1 MIIELASIN
10 YPDSR
15 DHTQTKPLFSK
26 IDKYNFSESLIQSL
40 NKSDVLV
47 VPSAQTKIC
56 IDFTQIAMLEDIQGT
71 IMMITADLAVSR
83 NGIVTRKIIKINS
96 KAKLTLGR
104 TKDNGVKIFIQKLGD
119 MLIEK
124 SSFKR

>member
-1 MIIELASIN
+1 
-10 YPDSR
+10 
-15 DHTQTKPLFSK
+15 
-26 IDKYNFSESLIQSL
+26 
-40 NKSDVLV
+40 VLV